1 LKTRKSGEF
10 SSCLTTQDE
19 EDAMAILEDK
29 ASRVKNLIVPA
40 AASLVGAGAGLVLTR
55 KPMRGSMPDLNGFGI
70 GDLAED
76 LRGKV
81 DAVLGK
87 AQSSSAFAHVS
98 RSTPARLNSTQL
110 EQRIRAREQRRSQR
124 RGRG

>member
-1 LKTRKSGEF
+1 
-10 SSCLTTQDE
+10 
-19 EDAMAILEDK
+19 MAILEDK
-29 ASRVKNLIVPA
+29 ATRVRSLIVPA

-55 KPMRGSMPDLNGFGI
+55 KPMRGSMPDLNGL

-87 AQSSSAFAHVS
+87 AQSSSAFVHVS
-98 RSTPARLNSTQL
+98 RSTPNRLNSAQL
-110 EQRIRAREQRRSQR
+110 EQRIRAREQRRNGR
-124 RGRG
+124 RARR

>member
-1 LKTRKSGEF
+1 
-10 SSCLTTQDE
+10 
-19 EDAMAILEDK
+19 MAILEDK

-55 KPMRGSMPDLNGFGI
+55 KPMRGSMPDLNGLGHGI

-98 RSTPARLNSTQL
+98 RSTPDRLNSAQL
-110 EQRIRAREQRRSQR
+110 EQRIRAREQRRNAR
-124 RGRG
+124 RTRR